1 MADSFDTNLAGE
13 RHNEIIREV
22 EKIRDSLSADVIN
35 YYYKD
40 PISEDEEKTQH
51 DGMRKYLKI
60 ASERINDLLNG
71 KLY

>member
-22 EKIRDSLSADVIN
+22 EKIRDGLSSDVIN

-40 PISEDEEKTQH
+40 PISEDEEKTQR

-60 ASERINDLLNG
+60 ASERINNLLNG

>member
-1 MADSFDTNLAGE
+1 MADSFDKNLAGE

-22 EKIRDSLSADVIN
+22 EKIRDGLSSDVVN

-40 PISEDEEKTQH
+40 PISEDEEKTQR

>member
-13 RHNEIIREV
+13 QHNEIIREV
-22 EKIRDSLSADVIN
+22 EKIRDGLSSDVIN

-40 PISEDEEKTQH
+40 PISEDEEKIQR